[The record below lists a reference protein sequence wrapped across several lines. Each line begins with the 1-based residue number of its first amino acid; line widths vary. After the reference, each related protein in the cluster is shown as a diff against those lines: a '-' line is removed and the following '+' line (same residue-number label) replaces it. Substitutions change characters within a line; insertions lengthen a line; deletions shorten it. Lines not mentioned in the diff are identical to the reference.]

1 MARGRTAETPDDIP
15 AKGWKDILFRVK
27 DELGEDR
34 VGLIA
39 AGVAFYGLLALF
51 PAITAIL
58 AVGGL
63 LIAPGEI
70 VEQIG
75 AMQGIVPEAAMN
87 IIMDQATE
95 IAGSRDGGL
104 GLTALL
110 GIVLAIYSASK
121 GMSSLMDGMNVAYDE
136 EEERGFFRLK
146 LETIG
151 LTLLLI
157 FGLIIGVGAMIAL
170 PSFLNFVTWGVLAE
184 ALSAVISFAILGGLT
199 LVGLSL
205 IYRYGPSRDTAELS
219 WVTPGAVVATILW
232 FVGSAGFAFYVG
244 NFGSYNETFGA
255 VAGVVVLMMWL
266 WISAYV
272 IMLGAELNAEMEAQT
287 RHDSTVGRDEPM
299 GTRGAEK
306 ADHLGAAHGSGTA

>member
-51 PAITAIL
+51 PAITAFL